1 VTETAAE
8 RPRAYTYGPMPYTE
22 DWYAMRRDKTNPR
35 FGASQAA
42 ALLGISQYSTK
53 RHVYESYF
61 TDEEDEP
68 NESMITGTVMEPAIQ
83 ELYVRFKG
91 AGLVRGIPTL
101 LHKTEPLLAT
111 LDSRKVGGSGHCNF
125 LYGWGEFCEAF
136 NGDRNLSEP
145 VEIKY
150 SMSPSIS
157 RQLGDEDTDWV
168 PNEWFC
174 QCQQQID
181 VAECEEAEIAC
192 FIFGKLKI
200 YRVHRSQKVI
210 DSIRQAA
217 REMRD
222 RILSCDPPE
231 ADFDHARTREMVK
244 HMERGLEGEVIDA
257 TDELASIW
265 ETRREIMAQIKELTN
280 EKDKLATKF
289 ELAMVEKNACAVVLP
304 NGKKQ
309 VVRRRASRKE
319 HVVPA
324 TSFIELRE
332 MNVK

>member
-1 VTETAAE
+1 VTESAAE
-8 RPRAYTYGPMPYTE
+8 KPRAYTYGPMAYTP
-22 DWYAMRRDKTNPR
+22 DWYAMRRDKTSPR

-42 ALLGISQYSTK
+42 ALLGISQYATK

-61 TDEEDEP
+61 TDKEDEP
-68 NESMITGTVMEPAIQ
+68 NESMVTGTVMEPAIQ

-101 LHKTEPLLAT
+101 VHNTEPLLAT
-111 LDSRKVGGSGHCNF
+111 LDSRKFDSGRRRCCVVRWHKA
-125 LYGWGEFCEAF
+125 LDDLG
-136 NGDRNLSEP
+136 REP

-150 SMSPSIS
+150 SMSPAIS
-157 RQLGDEDTDWV
+157 QQLGDEETDWV
-168 PNEWFC
+168 PSEWFC
-174 QCQQQID
+174 QCQQQLD
-181 VAECEEAEIAC
+181 VAECEEAEIAV

-200 YRVHRSQKVI
+200 YRVHRSEKVI
-210 DSIRQAA
+210 DSIHQAA

-222 RILSCDPPE
+222 RILACDPPE
-231 ADFDHARTREMVK
+231 ADFYHGRTREIVK

-257 TDELASIW
+257 TDDLADIW
-265 ETRREIMAQIKELTN
+265 ETRRDVMAQIKELTFA
-280 EKDKLATKF
+280 KDRLATEF
-289 ELAMVEKNACAVVLP
+289 ELKMVEKNACAVVLP
-304 NGKKQ
+304 DGKKQ

-332 MNVK
+332 MNVR